1 MEQFNLINYC
11 IRACFSLHCKLFQC
25 IWTIYT
31 ARPSNGK
38 HGKNA
43 VLLKHHYVSLRSS
56 EGLFNC
62 VDICLNTCTCGWL

>member
-1 MEQFNLINYC
+1 VTTVCLPSCDYALDTKTQTMEQFNLINYC

-43 VLLKHHYVSLRSS
+43 VLL
-56 EGLFNC
+56 
-62 VDICLNTCTCGWL
+62 